1 MQQALFG
8 LLDHMTNS
16 NIEIE
21 VIDWELTD
29 YADAFE
35 QQNLRVEQRRTG
47 ECGDALIFTE
57 HTPVY
62 TMGMRKDSGQHL
74 LWTEAECSRQGIAVL
89 ESNRGGDITY
99 HGPGQIVGY
108 PILSLAHR
116 KDLHAYLRDLEE
128 VVILAL
134 ATYGLSATRRKGHTG
149 IWLNNERKICAIGV
163 AVRSW
168 ITYHGFALNVCP
180 DMAHFD
186 GILPCGISDGTVTS
200 LTNELNKTVDMAEV
214 KARLAVEFKQVF
226 RNSHQ

>member
-1 MQQALFG
+1 MQPALYG

-29 YADAFE
+29 YTDAFE

-180 DMAHFD
+180 NMAHFD
-186 GILPCGISDGTVTS
+186 GIVPCGISDGSVTS
-200 LTNELNKTVDMAEV
+200 LDNELNKAVDVAEV

-226 RNSHQ
+226 RNSP